1 VLPDGLALIQ
11 CHSWQGGNAF
21 VKKINLN
28 DFKTANHR
36 ILRDINEVIV
46 LNIIRERQPIPRVDI
61 AAITGLEEGTI
72 SRIVQRFLRSGL
84 VYEEGVGPSTPAGGR
99 KPRYVHLNP
108 TKSCAIGVDIG
119 AIETLVALSDFNG
132 RLQHVRRLPNAAD
145 PERSLV
151 AVATEIDS
159 LMRLANPYNKLEGI
173 GISLIGLVD
182 SVEGIILEGEN
193 LGWGAFIEVGR
204 ILRSRIRDDVPLYFE
219 NGARLSALGEIWFG
233 TTPLSGFRDM
243 VFLDINEG
251 VGTGIVVNGQ
261 LYRGF
266 RNGAGEFGHICIDPQ
281 GPQCSCGSHGCLE
294 VYASDLATIQR
305 YHQKVHPKQQSAP
318 DGRISIDIILEKA
331 AQADPISVETLRETA
346 RYLGMGLAPIIY
358 ALNPEAIVI
367 GGKIAGAWPMLKDE
381 ALRSCAQR
389 VSQLFLETTKI
400 FASTLHV
407 KPSLMGA
414 IALVLAQK
422 FAVPNI
428 V

>member
-1 VLPDGLALIQ
+1 M
-11 CHSWQGGNAF
+11 
-21 VKKINLN
+21 KKINLN

-61 AAITGLEEGTI
+61 AEITGLEEGTV
-72 SRIVQRFLRSGL
+72 SRIIHRFLRSGL
-84 VYEEGVGPSTPAGGR
+84 VYEAGVGSSTPAGGR
-99 KPRYVHLNP
+99 KPRFVHLNP

-119 AIETLVALSDFNG
+119 AVETLVALSDFNG
-132 RLQHVRRLPNAAD
+132 RLQHLRTVPNNRD
-145 PERSLV
+145 PEKSLA
-151 AVATEIDS
+151 AVANEMNSLIRLGELYNEI
-159 LMRLANPYNKLEGI
+159 EGI
-173 GISLIGLVD
+173 GVSLIGLVD
-182 SVEGIILEGEN
+182 SAEGTILEGEN
-193 LGWGAFIEVGR
+193 LGWGEFIEVGK
-204 ILRSRIRDDVPLYFE
+204 ILRSKIREDVPLYFE

-233 TTPLSGFRDM
+233 TTRLSGFRDM

-266 RNGAGEFGHICIDPQ
+266 RNGAGEFGHICINPN
-281 GPQCSCGSHGCLE
+281 GPQCSCGSYGCFE
-294 VYASDLATIQR
+294 VYASDRATIER
-305 YHQKVHPKQQSAP
+305 YSQKLDLKKESNREHPINM
-318 DGRISIDIILEKA
+318 DGIVKKA
-331 AQADPISVETLRETA
+331 TSGDRLAAGALNETA

-367 GGKIAGAWPMLKDE
+367 GGKIAEAWPLLEETTLK
-381 ALRSCAQR
+381 SCSQR
-389 VSQLFLETTKI
+389 VSPLFLETTKI

-414 IALVLAQK
+414 IALVLAQN

>member
-1 VLPDGLALIQ
+1 
-11 CHSWQGGNAF
+11 

-61 AAITGLEEGTI
+61 AAITGLEEGTV
-72 SRIVQRFLRSGL
+72 SRIIQRFLRSGL
-84 VYEEGVGPSTPAGGR
+84 VYEAGVGPSTPVGGR

-119 AIETLVALSDFNG
+119 AIESLVALSDFNG
-132 RLQHVRRLPNAAD
+132 RLQHVRKVPNTKEPEKSIATVAD
-145 PERSLV
+145 EM
-151 AVATEIDS
+151 DS
-159 LMRLANPYNKLEGI
+159 LIRLAEPYNQIEGI
-173 GISLIGLVD
+173 GVSLIGLVD
-182 SVEGIILEGEN
+182 SVEGTILEGEN
-193 LGWGAFIEVGR
+193 LGWGEYIEVGK
-204 ILRSRIRDDVPLYFE
+204 ILRSRIREDIPLFFE

-243 VFLDINEG
+243 VFLDVNEG

-266 RNGAGEFGHICIDPQ
+266 RNGAGEFGHICIDPL
-281 GPQCSCGSHGCLE
+281 GPRCSCGSYGCLE

-305 YHQKVHPKQQSAP
+305 YNQKVDAKKQRGQEPEISMDNIVKKAIGGDSSAAE
-318 DGRISIDIILEKA
+318 ILY
-331 AQADPISVETLRETA
+331 ETA
-346 RYLGMGLAPIIY
+346 RYLGMGLATIIY

-367 GGKIAGAWPMLKDE
+367 GGKIAEAWPLLEEATLK
-381 ALRSCAQR
+381 SCAQR
-389 VSQLFLETTKI
+389 VSPLFLETTKI

>member
-1 VLPDGLALIQ
+1 M
-11 CHSWQGGNAF
+11 
-21 VKKINLN
+21 KKINLN
-28 DFKTANHR
+28 DFRTANHR
-36 ILRDINEVIV
+36 ILRDINEAIV

-61 AAITGLEEGTI
+61 AQITGLEEGTV
-72 SRIVQRFLRSGL
+72 SRIIQRFLRSGL
-84 VYEEGVGPSTPAGGR
+84 VYEAGVGPSTPAGGR

-132 RLQHVRRLPNAAD
+132 RLQHLRTVPNSKD
-145 PERSLV
+145 PEQSLI
-151 AVATEIDS
+151 AVANELNS
-159 LMRLANPYNKLEGI
+159 LIRLGEPYNEIEGI
-173 GISLIGLVD
+173 GVSLIGLVD
-182 SVEGIILEGEN
+182 SVEGTILEGEN
-193 LGWGAFIEVGR
+193 LGWGEFIEVGK
-204 ILRSRIRDDVPLYFE
+204 ILRSRIREDVPLYFE

-243 VFLDINEG
+243 VFLDVNEG

-266 RNGAGEFGHICIDPQ
+266 RNGAGEFGHICINPS
-281 GPQCSCGSHGCLE
+281 GPQCSCGSYGCLE
-294 VYASDLATIQR
+294 VYASDLATIER
-305 YHQKVHPKQQSAP
+305 YNQKVNLKKQIEHESQISM
-318 DGRISIDIILEKA
+318 DRIVKKA
-331 AQADPISVETLRETA
+331 IAGDPPAVETLDETA

-367 GGKIAGAWPMLKDE
+367 GGKIAEAWPLLE
-381 ALRSCAQR
+381 EPTLTSCAQR
-389 VSQLFLETTKI
+389 VSPLFLETTKI

-414 IALVLAQK
+414 IALVQAQN
-422 FAVPNI
+422 FAAPNI